1 VALNY
6 VFVSVL
12 QVSPVSIILHK
23 IYTHIHLMSLVP
35 DEQTVNV
42 RKQSKINALSE
53 INTTVTTKQYLGTL
67 TIINMQH
74 VAE

>member
-1 VALNY
+1 
-6 VFVSVL
+6 
-12 QVSPVSIILHK
+12 
-23 IYTHIHLMSLVP
+23 MSLVP